1 MVLLVA
7 ERIVRAW
14 DMYEMLLFVRVVHV
28 QMTENNKMRVSEES
42 PLTSQVIAVVASATM
57 IMSLHRR
64 RVGHGAAVTM
74 PTTKKRRRQ
83 EVR

>member
-28 QMTENNKMRVSEES
+28 QMTENNKMRVSEEN

-57 IMSLHRR
+57 IMS
-64 RVGHGAAVTM
+64 
-74 PTTKKRRRQ
+74 
-83 EVR
+83 